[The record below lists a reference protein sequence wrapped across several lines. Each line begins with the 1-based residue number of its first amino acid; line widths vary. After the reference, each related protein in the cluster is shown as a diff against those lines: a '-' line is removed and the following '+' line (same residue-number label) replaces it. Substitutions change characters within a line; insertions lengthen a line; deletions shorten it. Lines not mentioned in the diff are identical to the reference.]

1 MHLDLL
7 INRAKDQSQSSIPQ
21 ITKIISLI
29 NKMKSIKV
37 IKLLIGVVS
46 LPVCRF
52 WKADCD
58 VM

>member
-21 ITKIISLI
+21 ISKIIEFISKKI
-29 NKMKSIKV
+29 SIIV